1 MSKHRGDYRMYK
13 VGTSQYEEYLE
24 GDIVS
29 WKNTSYSASTD
40 VSGGKQPHE
49 NGSSW
54 NRMSEADVT
63 AIGITASAGL
73 TGTMWTFSGS
83 HLQTITIATG
93 GVTTA
98 HIADNAITSSK
109 IADGAIL
116 GVDVATGVTLTNPD
130 VTGDMELFGTMRI
143 EATAAGD
150 TLTVKRA
157 PVFRVGGPE
166 RFIAIEASGG
176 ICGGITHSSGGKL
189 LAPIF
194 HGTTGEFNQVVAI
207 SGITAK
213 GISTDN
219 IHVKVG
225 ISAGGLVKG
234 NTGEF
239 TDIISVKGIS
249 SQDGLIDGYTG
260 EFNQVVA
267 NSGITAK
274 GISTDNIHVKSG
286 ISAGGLVKGYTGE
299 FTDIISVN
307 GLSAHGGLVKGK
319 TGEFNEVVA
328 ISGISSGGLVKGN
341 TGEFTDIISVNGIS
355 SASGLIKGK
364 TGEFN
369 EVVAI
374 SGISSGG
381 DIECSGSIILAED
394 GFIGVASDDER
405 IVFDGTGN
413 DVTLRTENVF
423 IQRKL
428 LHNGDGDTF
437 LEFKPN
443 IVSLEAGGTLGFAY
457 NGITFDY
464 ADTEVTRPQFK
475 DYAETVN
482 AGGSKSAS
490 FNVDFQDGNVQ
501 TFTFADDLTVSFT
514 NPPATGIAGTVTLII
529 TNGGANTTTFHSSVK
544 WPGDNAP
551 ALTASGVDI
560 VSFTTIDAGT
570 TIYGFVGGINFS

>member
-40 VSGGKQPHE
+40 ISGGKQPHE

-73 TGTMWTFSGS
+73 TGTMWTFNGS

-150 TLTVKRA
+150 TITVKKA
-157 PVFRVGGPE
+157 PVFRVGGPQ

-176 ICGGITHSSGGKL
+176 ICGGITHASGGKL

-194 HGTTGEFNQVVAI
+194 YGTTGEFNQLVAI

-260 EFNQVVA
+260 EFNQLVA

-274 GISTDNIHVKSG
+274 GISTDNIHVVNG
-286 ISAGGLVKGYTGE
+286 ISAGGDMSVKN
-299 FTDIISVN
+299 IW
-307 GLSAHGGLVKGK
+307 LS
-319 TGEFNEVVA
+319 
-328 ISGISSGGLVKGN
+328 
-341 TGEFTDIISVNGIS
+341 
-355 SASGLIKGK
+355 
-364 TGEFN
+364 
-369 EVVAI
+369 
-374 SGISSGG
+374 
-381 DIECSGSIILAED
+381 ED
-394 GFIGVASDDER
+394 GRIGVCGDSESAVLNSNGGQLILSWSAVD
-405 IVFDGTGN
+405 IKQK
-413 DVTLRTENVF
+413 LR
-423 IQRKL
+423 
-428 LHNGDGDTF
+428 HNGDPDTYLNF
-437 LEFKPN
+437 TTNHIDLY
-443 IVSLEAGGTLGFAY
+443 AGNTLGFAY
-457 NGITFDY
+457 NGITFDFR
-464 ADTEVTRPQFK
+464 DTEVTRPQLK
-475 DYAETVN
+475 DYSETVN

-501 TFTFADDLTVSFT
+501 TFTFTDDLTVSFT
-514 NPPATGIAGTVTLII
+514 NPPATGVAGTVTLII
-529 TNGGANTTTFHSSVK
+529 TNGGANTTTWHSSVK

-551 ALTASGVDI
+551 ALTSSGVDI